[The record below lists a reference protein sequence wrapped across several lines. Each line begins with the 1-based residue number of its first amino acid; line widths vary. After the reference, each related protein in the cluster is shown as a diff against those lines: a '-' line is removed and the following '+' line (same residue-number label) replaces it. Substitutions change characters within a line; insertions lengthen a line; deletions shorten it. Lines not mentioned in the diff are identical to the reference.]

1 MTKSIIKKL
10 FIKLSK
16 ILGFEII
23 DQSDFS
29 SPTLQKELNEDLS
42 IINQKSI
49 VLPLGEVKITKKVN
63 SVLIIFRTNTDVEIW
78 DQNKKRLFEEPKIQ
92 YSLRALKS
100 LIKTV
105 NFSKTKYPNI
115 KFKTIIVDDKSKEEN
130 LDKLKKLTDE
140 SDLDMSITSL
150 NHEKYKD
157 IIKQQKNDQ
166 TFSNLAS
173 LLQSFELGKEHG
185 EDLVFFVEDDYL
197 HFEPMMEEMIA
208 SYERIASQVNK
219 DIFMCPADYP
229 YLYMNNE
236 KTNILIGNKR
246 HWRTIN
252 QTLCTFMTTK
262 SLLDKYWDNFYNTC
276 LDRNDPFEKHLNEIY
291 TKEFCISPLKSLSLH
306 LTNVNSSYG
315 LSPFINYKKLW
326 DENEVTNA

>member
-1 MTKSIIKKL
+1 MKKSIIKKL

-16 ILGFEII
+16 VLGYEII

-42 IINQKSI
+42 IINEKSI

-78 DQNKKRLFEEPKIQ
+78 DQNKKRLFEEPKIE
-92 YSLRALKS
+92 YSLRALNS
-100 LIKTV
+100 LIRSV
-105 NFSKTKYPNI
+105 NFSKKKYQNI

-130 LDKLKKLTDE
+130 LDKLKKLIDG
-140 SDLDMSITSL
+140 SGLDISITPL
-150 NHEKYKD
+150 NHDKYKD
-157 IIKQQKNDQ
+157 TIKQQKNDQ

-185 EDLVFFVEDDYL
+185 EDLIFFVEDDYL

-229 YLYMNNE
+229 YLYMDNK

-262 SLLDKYWDNFYNTC
+262 SLLDKYWNNFYNTC
-276 LDRNDPFEKHLNEIY
+276 LDRNNPFERYLNEIY

-315 LSPFINYKKLW
+315 LSPFIDYKKLW
-326 DENEVTNA
+326 EEN

>member
-1 MTKSIIKKL
+1 MKKSIIKKI

-16 ILGFEII
+16 VLGYEII

-42 IINQKSI
+42 MINEKSI
-49 VLPLGEVKITKKVN
+49 VLPLGEVKITKRVN
-63 SVLIIFRTNTDVEIW
+63 SILVIFRTNTDVEIW
-78 DQNKKRLFEEPKIQ
+78 DQNKRRLFEEPKIE
-92 YSLRALKS
+92 YVLKALNS
-100 LIKTV
+100 LIKSI

-115 KFKTIIVDDKSKEEN
+115 NFKIIIVDDKSKKEN
-130 LDKLKKLTDE
+130 LNKLKKLMDG
-140 SDLDMSITSL
+140 SGLDISIIPL
-150 NHEKYKD
+150 NHDKYKET
-157 IIKQQKNDQ
+157 IKQQKNDQ

-173 LLQSFELGKEHG
+173 LLQSFELGKDHG
-185 EDLVFFVEDDYL
+185 EDLVFFIEDDYL

-208 SYERIASQVNK
+208 SYERIASQINK

-262 SLLDKYWDNFYNTC
+262 FLLDKYWDNFYNNC
-276 LDRNDPFEKHLNEIY
+276 LDRHDPFEKHLNEIY
-291 TKEFCISPLKSLSLH
+291 KKEFCISPIKSLSLH
-306 LTNVNSSYG
+306 LTNINSSYG

-326 DENEVTNA
+326 DEN

>member
-1 MTKSIIKKL
+1 MKKNIIKKL
-10 FIKLSK
+10 FVKLSK
-16 ILGFEII
+16 VLGYEII
-23 DQSDFS
+23 DQCDFS

-42 IINQKSI
+42 IINKKSI
-49 VLPLGEVKITKKVN
+49 ILPLGEVKITKKVS
-63 SVLIIFRTNTDVEIW
+63 SVLVIFRTNTDVEIW
-78 DQNKKRLFEEPKIQ
+78 DQNKSRLFEEPKIE
-92 YSLRALKS
+92 YSLRGLKS
-100 LIKTV
+100 LTRSI

-130 LDKLKKLTDE
+130 LNKIKKLIDR
-140 SDLDMSITSL
+140 SSLDISITPL
-150 NHEKYKD
+150 NHDKYKD
-157 IIKQQKNDQ
+157 TIKQQKNNQ

-185 EDLVFFVEDDYL
+185 EDLIFFIEDDYL

-219 DIFMCPADYP
+219 EIFMCPTDYP

-246 HWRTIN
+246 HWRTIS

-315 LSPFINYKKLW
+315 LSPFIDYKKLW
-326 DENEVTNA
+326 DEN

>member
-1 MTKSIIKKL
+1 MKKSIIKKL

-16 ILGFEII
+16 VLGYELI
-23 DQSDFS
+23 DQSDFK

-42 IINQKSI
+42 IINEKSI
-49 VLPLGEVKITKKVN
+49 ILPLGEVKITKRVN

-78 DQNKKRLFEEPKIQ
+78 DQNKKRLFEEPKIE
-92 YSLRALKS
+92 YSLRALNS
-100 LIKTV
+100 LIKSV
-105 NFSKTKYPNI
+105 NFSKSKYPKI
-115 KFKTIIVDDKSKEEN
+115 KFNILVVDDNSKEEN
-130 LDKLKKLTDE
+130 LNKLNKLINGSGLDINVVPLKHDE
-140 SDLDMSITSL
+140 
-150 NHEKYKD
+150 YKD
-157 IIKQQKNDQ
+157 IIKQQKNEQ

-173 LLQSFELGKEHG
+173 LLQSFELGKEHS

-208 SYERIASQVNK
+208 SYERIASQINR

-262 SLLDKYWDNFYNTC
+262 SLLNKYWDNFKNTC
-276 LDRNDPFEKHLNEIY
+276 LDRNDPFEKYLNEIY
-291 TKEFCISPLKSLSLH
+291 KNEFCVSPLKSLSLH

-315 LSPFINYKKLW
+315 LSPFIDYKKLW
-326 DENEVTNA
+326 EENK

>member
-1 MTKSIIKKL
+1 MKKNIIKKL

-16 ILGFEII
+16 FLGYEII
-23 DQSDFS
+23 DQNSFS
-29 SPTLQKELNEDLS
+29 SPTLRKKLNKDLS
-42 IINQKSI
+42 IINEKSI
-49 VLPLGEVKITKKVN
+49 VLPLGEVKVTKKVN
-63 SVLIIFRTNTDVEIW
+63 SILIIFRTNTDIEIW
-78 DQNKKRLFEEPKIQ
+78 DQNKKRLFEQPKVV
-92 YSLRALKS
+92 YSLRSLNS
-100 LIKTV
+100 LIKSIIFT
-105 NFSKTKYPNI
+105 KEKYPNI
-115 KFKTIIVDDKSKEEN
+115 VFKTIIVDDKSKEEN
-130 LDKLKKLTDE
+130 LNKIKKQINK
-140 SDLDMSITSL
+140 SGLDISITSL
-150 NHEKYKD
+150 NHAKYKD
-157 IIKQQKNDQ
+157 IIKQQKNNQ

-219 DIFMCPADYP
+219 DIFMCPTDYP

-246 HWRTIN
+246 HWRTVN

-315 LSPFINYKKLW
+315 LSPFIDYKKLW
-326 DENEVTNA
+326 DTNEIIDT

>member
-1 MTKSIIKKL
+1 MKKNILKKL

-16 ILGFEII
+16 ILGYEII

-29 SPTLQKELNEDLS
+29 SPTLEKQLNENLS
-42 IINQKSI
+42 IINEKSI
-49 VLPLGEVKITKKVN
+49 ILPLGEVKITKKVS

-78 DQNKKRLFEEPKIQ
+78 DQNKRRLFEQPKIE
-92 YSLRALKS
+92 YALKALNS
-100 LIKTV
+100 LIKSID
-105 NFSKTKYPNI
+105 FSRKKYPNI
-115 KFKTIIVDDKSKEEN
+115 KFKVIVVDDNSKEGN
-130 LDKLKKLTDE
+130 LNKLKKLIDR
-140 SDLDMSITSL
+140 SSLDINITPL
-150 NHEKYKD
+150 NHDKYKD
-157 IIKQQKNDQ
+157 TIKQQKNDQ

-173 LLQSFELGKEHG
+173 LLQSFELAKEYS

-208 SYERIASQVNK
+208 SYERIASQLNR

-246 HWRTIN
+246 HWRTVN

-262 SLLDKYWDNFYNTC
+262 SLLNKYWENFYNTC
-276 LDRNDPFEKHLNEIY
+276 LDRHEPFEKYLNNIY
-291 TKEFCISPLKSLSLH
+291 KKEFCISPIKSLSLH

-315 LSPFINYKKLW
+315 LSPFIDYKKLW
-326 DENEVTNA
+326 DENDITNA

>member
-1 MTKSIIKKL
+1 MKKL
-10 FIKLSK
+10 FIKVAKLM
-16 ILGFEII
+16 GYEII
-23 DQSDFS
+23 DQNNFV
-29 SPTLQKELNEDLS
+29 SPTLGKNLDDDLS
-42 IINQKSI
+42 LINKKSI

-63 SVLIIFRTNTDVEIW
+63 SILIIFRANTDVEIW
-78 DQNKKRLFEEPKIQ
+78 DQNKKRLFEKPKIE
-92 YSLRALKS
+92 YSLRALNS
-100 LIKTV
+100 LIKSI
-105 NFSKTKYPNI
+105 NFCKNKYPNI

-130 LDKLKKLTDE
+130 LEKIKKITEKSGLE
-140 SDLDMSITSL
+140 INITSL
-150 NHEKYKD
+150 NHAKYKE

-173 LLQSFELGKEHG
+173 LLQSFELGKDHG
-185 EDLVFFVEDDYL
+185 EDLIFFVEDDYL

-208 SYERIASQVNK
+208 SYERIASQINR

-262 SLLDKYWDNFYNTC
+262 YLLNKYWDNFYKTC
-276 LDRNDPFEKHLNEIY
+276 LDRNDPFEKHLNQIY
-291 TKEFCISPLKSLSLH
+291 INEFCISPLKSLSLH
-306 LTNVNSSYG
+306 FTNVNSSYG

-326 DENEVTNA
+326 EENEY

>member
-1 MTKSIIKKL
+1 MKKSIIKKL

-16 ILGFEII
+16 ALGYEII
-23 DQSDFS
+23 DQSEFS

-42 IINQKSI
+42 IINDKSI
-49 VLPLGEVKITKKVN
+49 ILPLGEVKITKKVK

-78 DQNKKRLFEEPKIQ
+78 DQNKKRLFQEPKIE
-92 YSLRALKS
+92 YALRALNS
-100 LIKTV
+100 LIKSI

-115 KFKTIIVDDKSKEEN
+115 KFNMIVVDDKSRDEN
-130 LDKLKKLTDE
+130 LNKLKKLIDK
-140 SDLDMSITSL
+140 SGLDISINAL
-150 NHEKYKD
+150 NHDRYKEK
-157 IIKQQKNDQ
+157 IKKQKNDQ

-173 LLQSFELGKEHG
+173 LLQSFELGKKHG

-208 SYERIASQVNK
+208 SYERIASQVDK

-246 HWRTIN
+246 HWRTIK

-262 SLLDKYWDNFYNTC
+262 SLLDKYWENFYNNC
-276 LDRNDPFEKHLNEIY
+276 LDRHDPFEKHLNEIY
-291 TKEFCISPLKSLSLH
+291 TKEFCVSPLKSLSLH

-326 DENEVTNA
+326 DETKY

>member
-1 MTKSIIKKL
+1 MKKSIIKKL

-16 ILGFEII
+16 VLGYEII

-29 SPTLQKELNEDLS
+29 SPTLQKQLNEDLS
-42 IINQKSI
+42 IINEKSI
-49 VLPLGEVKITKKVN
+49 VLPLGEVKITKKIN

-78 DQNKKRLFEEPKIQ
+78 DQNKRRLYEQPKIE
-92 YSLRALKS
+92 YSLRALNS
-100 LIKTV
+100 LIKSV

-115 KFKTIIVDDKSKEEN
+115 KFKIIIVDDKSKEEN
-130 LDKLKKLTDE
+130 LNKLKKLMDG
-140 SDLDMSITSL
+140 SGLDISITPL
-150 NHEKYKD
+150 NHDKYKD
-157 IIKQQKNDQ
+157 TIKQQKNDQ

-173 LLQSFELGKEHG
+173 LLQSFELGKEYG
-185 EDLVFFVEDDYL
+185 EDLIFFVEDDYL

-208 SYERIASQVNK
+208 SYERIASQINK
-219 DIFMCPADYP
+219 DVFMCPADYP

-252 QTLCTFMTTK
+252 KTLCTFLTTK

-315 LSPFINYKKLW
+315 LSPFIDYKKLW
-326 DENEVTNA
+326 EEN

>member
-1 MTKSIIKKL
+1 MKKTIIKKL

-16 ILGFEII
+16 VLGYEII

-42 IINQKSI
+42 TINEKSI
-49 VLPLGEVKITKKVN
+49 ILPLGEVKITKKVN

-78 DQNKKRLFEEPKIQ
+78 DQNKKRLFEEPKIE
-92 YSLRALKS
+92 YSLRALNS
-100 LIKTV
+100 LIKSI

-115 KFKTIIVDDKSKEEN
+115 KFKTLIVDDKSKEKN
-130 LDKLKKLTDE
+130 LDRLKNLVDR
-140 SDLDMSITSL
+140 SDLDIDITPL
-150 NHEKYKD
+150 NHNKYKKK
-157 IIKQQKNDQ
+157 IKQQKNDQ

-185 EDLVFFVEDDYL
+185 EDLIFFVEDDYL
-197 HFEPMMEEMIA
+197 HFETMMEEMIA

-262 SLLDKYWDNFYNTC
+262 ALLDKYWDNFHNTC
-276 LDRNDPFEKHLNEIY
+276 LNRNNPFEKYLNEIY
-291 TKEFCISPLKSLSLH
+291 KKEFCISPLKSLSLH

-326 DENEVTNA
+326 DEN

>member
-1 MTKSIIKKL
+1 MKKNIIKKL

-16 ILGFEII
+16 FLGYEII

-42 IINQKSI
+42 TINEKSI

-78 DQNKKRLFEEPKIQ
+78 DQNKKRLFENPKIE
-92 YSLRALKS
+92 YSFRALNS
-100 LIKTV
+100 LIKSV
-105 NFSKTKYPNI
+105 NFSKTKYSNI
-115 KFKTIIVDDKSKEEN
+115 AFKIIIVDDNSKEEN
-130 LDKLKKLTDE
+130 LNKLNKLINQ
-140 SDLDMSITSL
+140 SGLDISVTTL
-150 NHEKYKD
+150 NNEKYKHS
-157 IIKQQKNDQ
+157 IKQQKNDQ

-185 EDLVFFVEDDYL
+185 EDLIFFVEDDYL

-208 SYERIASQVNK
+208 SYERIASQLNR

-262 SLLDKYWDNFYNTC
+262 VLLDKYWDNFKNTC
-276 LDRNDPFEKHLNEIY
+276 LNRNDPFEKHINEIY

-315 LSPFINYKKLW
+315 LAPFIDYKKLW
-326 DENEVTNA
+326 EENR